1 MDKSELQSVE
11 DDDLIQMNGKGKVLI
26 NNSANDFVRMNT
38 ADSQKRKQVNFQQ
51 ENEDKLVP
59 QIVPGILRK
68 QTATMPGSGPMKM
81 PYGN

>member
-1 MDKSELQSVE
+1 
-11 DDDLIQMNGKGKVLI
+11 MNGKDKVLI

-38 ADSQKRKQVNFQQ
+38 ADSQKRKEVNFQQ

-59 QIVPGILRK
+59 QIIPGILRK
-68 QTATMPGSGPMKM
+68 QTVTMPGSGPMKM